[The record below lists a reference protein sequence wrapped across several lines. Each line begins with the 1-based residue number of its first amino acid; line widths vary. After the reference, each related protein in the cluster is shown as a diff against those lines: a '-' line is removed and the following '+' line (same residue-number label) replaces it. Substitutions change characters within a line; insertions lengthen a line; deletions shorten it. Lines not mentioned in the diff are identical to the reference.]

1 MSKYKVLSRR
11 WWRAALDEAGTASV
25 EFAIVVWIFLL
36 IFVSSFELGMA
47 TMRLTMLEHGLDK
60 AMRDVRLGTATTYS
74 RENIRDSVCNYAGLL
89 KDCQSNLLLEMQVI
103 DRNLFNLPEVR
114 ATCIDKSQTGIPWT
128 DFTNGSDSDLMFIRA
143 CYVIDPLY
151 PKLALGAML
160 KKDPAGNLQLVAS
173 SIFAQEPS

>member
-1 MSKYKVLSRR
+1 MSKFKLLRAS
-11 WWRAALDEAGTASV
+11 WWKKIMCEAGTASV
-25 EFAIVVWIFLL
+25 EFAIVVWVFLL

-60 AMRDVRLGTATTYS
+60 AMRDVRLGTATTFT
-74 RENIRDSVCNYAGLL
+74 RDEIRDRVCNYAGLL
-89 KDCQSNLLLEMQVI
+89 KDCQGNLLLEMQVI
-103 DRNLFNLPEVR
+103 DRTTFSLPPVR
-114 ATCIDKSQTGIPWT
+114 ATCIDKSQPAIPVT
-128 DFTNGSDSDLMFIRA
+128 DFVNGADSDLMFIRA

-160 KKDPAGNLQLVAS
+160 KTDPAGNLQLVAS